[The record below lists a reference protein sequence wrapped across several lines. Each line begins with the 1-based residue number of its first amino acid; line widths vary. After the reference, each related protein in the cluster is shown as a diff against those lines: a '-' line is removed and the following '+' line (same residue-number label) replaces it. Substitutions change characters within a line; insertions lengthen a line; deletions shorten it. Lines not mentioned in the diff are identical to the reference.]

1 MIRALFLDV
10 DGTLV
15 SFRTHRIAPSAVAAL
30 KEARGRGVGVFIA
43 TGRAAGDLE
52 VLRDLPRDG
61 VVALNGACGVLPDG
75 TTVFS
80 RPIPREDFE
89 RALRLSDELDFPLA
103 LELDAGIFVNRVT
116 ADVERVALEVD
127 HPVPEATDLRALFD
141 RTECCQMC
149 FYCDAGREPR
159 IMAEFPCLTANRWN
173 PLFADINVRGVDKA
187 SGMAAM
193 AARCGFALAEVMA
206 FGDGG
211 NDVPML
217 RAAGVGVAMGN
228 GCPAALAAADYV
240 TADIDD
246 DGLRRALEHFGVIG
260 QPGPARRIND

>member
-1 MIRALFLDV
+1 MEIGAVFLDV
-10 DGTLV
+10 DGTLI
-15 SFRTHRIAPSAVAAL
+15 SFRTHEVPRSAVEALRAAH
-30 KEARGRGVGVFIA
+30 ARGVRLFIA
-43 TGRAAGDLE
+43 TGRAASDLE
-52 VLRDLPRDG
+52 QLSEIPYDG
-61 VVALNGACGVLPDG
+61 VVSLNGARCLTADG
-75 TTVFS
+75 RVVS
-80 RPIPREDFE
+80 QRLIPREDFE
-89 RALRLSDELDFPLA
+89 QALRLADELDFPLA

-116 ADVERVALEVD
+116 ADVERVARQVD

-159 IMAEFPCLTANRWN
+159 IMAEFPGLTANRWN

-211 NDVPML
+211 NDISML
-217 RAAGVGVAMGN
+217 RHAGIGVAMGN
-228 GCPAALAAADYV
+228 ANNDVKAASNYTTTSVDE
-240 TADIDD
+240 
-246 DGLRRALEHFGVIG
+246 DGIANALKYFGIVG
-260 QPGPARRIND
+260 NPS

>member
-1 MIRALFLDV
+1 
-10 DGTLV
+10 
-15 SFRTHRIAPSAVAAL
+15 
-30 KEARGRGVGVFIA
+30 
-43 TGRAAGDLE
+43 
-52 VLRDLPRDG
+52 
-61 VVALNGACGVLPDG
+61 
-75 TTVFS
+75 
-80 RPIPREDFE
+80 
-89 RALRLSDELDFPLA
+89 
-103 LELDAGIFVNRVT
+103 
-116 ADVERVALEVD
+116 
-127 HPVPEATDLRALFD
+127 
-141 RTECCQMC
+141 MC